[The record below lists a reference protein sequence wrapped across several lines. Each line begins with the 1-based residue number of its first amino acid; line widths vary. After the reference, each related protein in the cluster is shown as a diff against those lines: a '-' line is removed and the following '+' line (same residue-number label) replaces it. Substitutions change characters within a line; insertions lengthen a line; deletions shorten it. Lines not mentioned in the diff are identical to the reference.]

1 MKKLSDSIQA
11 LDDQYSHRP
20 TLELHKQRLNLQAE
34 FNLLTTGEAERLLL
48 CARGNYYEYGDKVG
62 RLLAHQLRNRA
73 ASRFVTQIA
82 QPDGALSS
90 DPVEIN
96 STFKNF
102 FSFLYKTEASG
113 HSEEMNQF
121 LGRIN
126 FPRVDPLLVPELD
139 GPITLEEITKS
150 INSLQSKKSP
160 CPDGLPYEFYKK
172 VHVKLAPLLLS
183 VFEES
188 LDLGMLPLTLRQ
200 ASITI
205 LPKDGKDPTLCN
217 SYRPISLLNVDVKIL
232 AKILAFRLEVVLPS
246 IISEEQTGFIKGRY
260 SFSNICTLFYI
271 LFSRQNSVSSEVVIS
286 LDAEKAFDRIEWVNL
301 FRVLK
306 EFGFGEGLISW
317 IRLLYVDPQASVSTN
332 SVNSEYFTLSR
343 GTRQGCPLSP
353 LLFAIAIEPLSI
365 MLRTLPVFQGI
376 IRKGI
381 EHKLA
386 LYADDLLLYVTVP
399 IASIPEIIHLL
410 DDFGKFSGYKLNL
423 QKSECLPI
431 NQSGQKLKQND
442 IPFHLES
449 SKFKYLGVNVTLSY
463 SALKA
468 ANFAPLVSYME
479 EPPILKKLTS
489 LSPLGRINAVKMN
502 ILPKFL
508 YLFQAIPLFLP
519 KSFFKNIDKRISS
532 FIWAGK
538 TPRISKISLPY
549 FMYYYWAANIQ
560 KLVFWVQD
568 SSLPWCNLEAKS
580 CVSSS
585 LPAMVFSSLPMSLS
599 HYTDNPIVCSSL
611 KTFFQFRR
619 HFKFTS
625 ASTMAPIH
633 KNHLFL
639 PPFSDSVFAL
649 WEKKG
654 LKCFEDLFINNV
666 FASFSELSLSFNL
679 PSSHLFRY
687 FQIRHCASSLF
698 SGFPSLPTK
707 SPWEEAFKLNLH
719 MGGII
724 SKIYAIILSKDNYH
738 NIKIIKAWE
747 EELDLEFEDDYWSRV
762 LDKIRTTTSCAR
774 FSFIQFKTIHRAHLS
789 KAKLSKIY
797 PNVSDV
803 CD

>member
-1 MKKLSDSIQA
+1 MKGLNGPIKRSKVLTHLKLQKPDVVFLQETHLRLKDQCRLQTRWTSHIFHSNFDSRSRGVAILINKTVHFSIDNVISDMNGRYVIVKGKIPQTPVVLANVYAPNFDNAHFAQDLLSKLPALNTHLLIFGGDLNCVIDPDLDKSSIVMKAPSAMSKIVSEFMVQNGYIDPWRHLNPTVRKYSFYSCVHQSFSRIDYFFINNSLIPLVVNSEYLPIVISDHAPLSLDILLFPFHTFRSPWRFNSLLLSDLAFCEYISNSIDDFLLTNQTDSISYSLLWETLKAFLRGQIISYSAYVNKERRNRIKKLSDSIQA
-11 LDDQYSHRP
+11 LDDQYAHRP
-20 TLELHKQRLNLQAE
+20 TPELHKQRLNLQAE

-48 CARGNYYEYGDKVG
+48 RTRCNYYEYGDKVG

-82 QPDGALSS
+82 QPDGVLSS

-160 CPDGLPYEFYKK
+160 GPDGLPSEFYKK
-172 VHVKLAPLLLS
+172 FHVKLAPLLLS

-200 ASITI
+200 ASITL

-232 AKILAFRLEVVLPS
+232 AKILAFPLEVVLPS

-260 SFSNICTLFYI
+260 SFSNIRTLFNI
-271 LFSRQNSVSSEVVIS
+271 LYSRQNSVSSEVVIS
-286 LDAEKAFDRIEWVNL
+286 LDAEKAFDRIEWVYL

-386 LYADDLLLYVTVP
+386 LYADDLLLYVTDP

-442 IPFHLES
+442 LPFHLES
-449 SKFKYLGVNVTLSY
+449 SKFKYLGVNVTLS
-463 SALKA
+463 
-468 ANFAPLVSYME
+468 
-479 EPPILKKLTS
+479 
-489 LSPLGRINAVKMN
+489 
-502 ILPKFL
+502 LP
-508 YLFQAIPLFLP
+508 
-519 KSFFKNIDKRISS
+519 
-532 FIWAGK
+532 
-538 TPRISKISLPY
+538 
-549 FMYYYWAANIQ
+549 
-560 KLVFWVQD
+560 
-568 SSLPWCNLEAKS
+568 
-580 CVSSS
+580 
-585 LPAMVFSSLPMSLS
+585 
-599 HYTDNPIVCSSL
+599 
-611 KTFFQFRR
+611 
-619 HFKFTS
+619 
-625 ASTMAPIH
+625 
-633 KNHLFL
+633 
-639 PPFSDSVFAL
+639 
-649 WEKKG
+649 
-654 LKCFEDLFINNV
+654 
-666 FASFSELSLSFNL
+666 
-679 PSSHLFRY
+679 
-687 FQIRHCASSLF
+687 
-698 SGFPSLPTK
+698 
-707 SPWEEAFKLNLH
+707 
-719 MGGII
+719 
-724 SKIYAIILSKDNYH
+724 
-738 NIKIIKAWE
+738 
-747 EELDLEFEDDYWSRV
+747 
-762 LDKIRTTTSCAR
+762 
-774 FSFIQFKTIHRAHLS
+774 
-789 KAKLSKIY
+789 
-797 PNVSDV
+797 
-803 CD
+803 

>member
-1 MKKLSDSIQA
+1 M
-11 LDDQYSHRP
+11 
-20 TLELHKQRLNLQAE
+20 
-34 FNLLTTGEAERLLL
+34 
-48 CARGNYYEYGDKVG
+48 
-62 RLLAHQLRNRA
+62 
-73 ASRFVTQIA
+73 
-82 QPDGALSS
+82 
-90 DPVEIN
+90 
-96 STFKNF
+96 
-102 FSFLYKTEASG
+102 
-113 HSEEMNQF
+113 
-121 LGRIN
+121 
-126 FPRVDPLLVPELD
+126 
-139 GPITLEEITKS
+139 
-150 INSLQSKKSP
+150 
-160 CPDGLPYEFYKK
+160 
-172 VHVKLAPLLLS
+172 
-183 VFEES
+183 
-188 LDLGMLPLTLRQ
+188 
-200 ASITI
+200 
-205 LPKDGKDPTLCN
+205 
-217 SYRPISLLNVDVKIL
+217 
-232 AKILAFRLEVVLPS
+232 AFRLEVVLPS
-246 IISEEQTGFIKGRY
+246 IISEEQTVFIKGRY
-260 SFSNICTLFYI
+260 SFSNIRTLFNI

-286 LDAEKAFDRIEWVNL
+286 LDAEKAFDRIEWVYL

-365 MLRTLPVFQGI
+365 MLRTLPLFQGI

-386 LYADDLLLYVTVP
+386 LYTDDLLLYVTVP

-502 ILPKFL
+502 ILPKLF

-519 KSFFKNIDKRISS
+519 KSFFNNIDKRISS

-538 TPRISKISLPY
+538 TPRISKFLLQKNRLSGGLSLPN
-549 FMYYYWAANIQ
+549 FMYYYYWAANIQ

-585 LPAMVFSSLPMSLS
+585 LPAMVFSSLPMSPS

-611 KTFFQFRR
+611 KIFFQFRR

-639 PPFSDSVFAL
+639 PPFSDSVFSL

-698 SGFPSLPTK
+698 SGFC
-707 SPWEEAFKLNLH
+707 
-719 MGGII
+719 
-724 SKIYAIILSKDNYH
+724 Y
-738 NIKIIKAWE
+738 
-747 EELDLEFEDDYWSRV
+747 DLF
-762 LDKIRTTTSCAR
+762 
-774 FSFIQFKTIHRAHLS
+774 
-789 KAKLSKIY
+789 
-797 PNVSDV
+797 
-803 CD
+803 